1 MVFGI
6 IKQHRGWIECQSTVG
21 AGTRFDVFLP
31 RHAESLEP
39 AAKSPAPALLTGTE
53 TILVVDDES
62 LVRNLSQKMLES
74 WGYKVLTAE
83 DGPRAIDIVRGRAQP
98 IDLIILDGSM
108 PRLSGRDTLVELVKA
123 EPNVRVLFSSGY
135 AVEQHALGD
144 FPQVVGYLNKPYR
157 MDELAK
163 KIREV
168 LDRTDKRV
176 T

>member
-1 MVFGI
+1 
-6 IKQHRGWIECQSTVG
+6 
-21 AGTRFDVFLP
+21 LP
-31 RHAESLEP
+31 RHTEALAP
-39 AAKSPAPALLTGTE
+39 AAKAPAPTLLTGHE
-53 TILVVDDES
+53 TILVVDDET

-74 WGYKVLTAE
+74 WGYKVLAAE
-83 DGPRAIDIVRGRAQP
+83 DGPRALDIVRGRTQP

-108 PRLSGRDTLVELVKA
+108 PRLSGRDTLVELAKA
-123 EPNVRVLFSSGY
+123 DAKVPVLFSSGY

-168 LDRTDKRV
+168 LDRAAKSGLNNSSPPT
-176 T
+176 